1 MQKVRNTVPLTIML
15 GTESATNSYKEGMQ
29 SLETAF
35 LISFGMQISF
45 QKKEGRRVMT
55 QHSS

>member
-1 MQKVRNTVPLTIML
+1 ML
-15 GTESATNSYKEGMQ
+15 GTESATNSYKEGTQ

-35 LISFGMQISF
+35 QISFGMQISF
-45 QKKEGRRVMT
+45 QKKEGGNDGWMEGRRVMT